1 MAIDVQPNRVSET
14 TLTTAELELASIG
27 ASVGAGCQ
35 PCLEHHL
42 RAGREAGLSSAQLL
56 QALADAE
63 CVKRSAYNQLAA
75 HGRSLLGE
83 SVEEPADCCS
93 DSNRAKEFVSIGSA
107 IGANSLANLD
117 KHVAAA
123 KAVGLSEA
131 QIAAAI
137 KVAQSVQRHAASVTA
152 DAAAA
157 LVRSSVPASTKE
169 PIWLTSP
176 SATEQSACCGP
187 SCGCKSE

>member
-1 MAIDVQPNRVSET
+1 MAINVQTNRATET
-14 TLTTAELELASIG
+14 TLTAAERELASIG

-42 RAGREAGLSSAQLL
+42 QAGRDAGLSSEQLL

-75 HGRSLLGE
+75 RGRVLLGE
-83 SVEEPADCCS
+83 SVAEPADCCS

-107 IGANSLANLD
+107 IGANSLANLH

-123 KAVGLSEA
+123 QAVGLSEA

-137 KVAQSVQRHAASVTA
+137 KTAEVVQRYAASVTA
-152 DAAAA
+152 DDAAA
-157 LVRSSVPASTKE
+157 LVRGSVPASARE

-176 SATEQSACCGP
+176 SATERSACCGP

>member
-1 MAIDVQPNRVSET
+1 MAIDVQTNRVSEA
-14 TLTTAELELASIG
+14 TLTVAERELASIG

-42 RAGREAGLSSAQLL
+42 QAGQAAGLSSAQLL

-75 HGRSLLGE
+75 RGRVLLDE

-107 IGANSLANLD
+107 IGANSLANLH
-117 KHVAAA
+117 KHVDAAE
-123 KAVGLSEA
+123 AVGLSAA

-137 KVAQSVQRHAASVTA
+137 KVAQAVQRHAASVTA
-152 DAAAA
+152 DDAAA
-157 LVRSSVPASTKE
+157 LVHGSVPTSARE

-176 SATEQSACCGP
+176 SGTEQSSCCGP